1 MRGFVPRSYSF
12 LVYVYNYYVTE
23 MDISHRFTFNSKGGD
38 IMSENTNEKEIVG
51 SIAKPN
57 ENVLNEIFNRF
68 TFNPDWIKPVECA
81 KVVPQRIHLA

>member
-1 MRGFVPRSYSF
+1 
-12 LVYVYNYYVTE
+12 
-23 MDISHRFTFNSKGGD
+23 
-38 IMSENTNEKEIVG
+38 MSENTNEKEIVG

-81 KVVPQRIHLA
+81 KVVPQGIRLV